1 MEQFI
6 LYSTSGCH
14 LCEQA
19 RRLIY
24 AALGTLVAEVDITSD
39 ERLLDLY
46 GTRIPVLRR
55 VDKGIEISWPFG
67 PEEVK
72 ALLS

>member
-19 RRLIY
+19 QWLIY
-24 AALGTLVAEVDITSD
+24 SALGTPVAEVDITTD

-46 GTRIPVLRR
+46 GMRIPVLRR
-55 VDKGIEISWPFG
+55 VDKGIEISWPFS